1 MVKLLICDDE
11 VKICRLIK
19 NLINWEELGAEVV
32 GMAYDGLTAMRIAD
46 EEKPDIIIT
55 DIRMPGMDGLD
66 MIRRIREQKM
76 NTDFIIISG
85 YRQFDYAQKAIRYGV
100 EDYIVKPI
108 NEKELY
114 QMVSRIID
122 KRSRN
127 RSLIRGKENAEMQ
140 LRENQKLMQ
149 SNYLSRLLDGGKES
163 REGHPQF
170 DPEGGMLRAVLIKP
184 DIDCSE
190 NGPEIYRAL
199 LRKVGE
205 IVEGEFGR
213 LSVPC
218 VSAVKDEGVFLI
230 LTYDEGLDL
239 NNLLRRLKR
248 KIISQSNLFFP
259 RFTITI
265 GIGGEK
271 AGISGISGSIEEARR
286 AVLSRLFIG
295 TGEIIR
301 EEELPEEAGDSGS
314 ELFSHKA
321 KGMMLDK
328 IEIFDARGVRDMV
341 RSVGLKLEGM
351 DTANGVLVKKMTES
365 ILRVYLFGT
374 EILRG
379 DSSEQEILDRWSLR
393 FCMCQSVEEV
403 FEQLGTFLQDDL
415 KMLAEQKNQTQLRP
429 IRDAQKYLQNHFNE
443 TVRLE
448 DVAEMLG
455 FNSAYFSTLF
465 KKETGNTFS
474 EYLIKLRI
482 SRARNLLTDTSDP
495 VADVAEQA
503 GYADLKYFSKLFKR
517 ETGLTPSEYRKLYQ
531 KVQ

>member
-32 GMAYDGLTAMRIAD
+32 GMAYDGLTAMQIA
-46 EEKPDIIIT
+46 EKEKPDIIIT

-114 QMVSRIID
+114 QMVSRIIE

-127 RSLIRGKENAEMQ
+127 RRLIRGKESAEMQ

-149 SNYLSRLLDGGKES
+149 SNYLSQMLDGGKES
-163 REGHPQF
+163 GESHRHLGLEGT
-170 DPEGGMLRAVLIKP
+170 MRAVLIKP
-184 DIDCSE
+184 DIDCQE
-190 NGPEIYRAL
+190 NGPTIYQAL

-205 IVEGEFGR
+205 IVEEVFGQMM
-213 LSVPC
+213 LPC

-230 LTYDEGLDL
+230 FSYDEDVDL
-239 NNLLRRLKR
+239 NTILRKLKR
-248 KIISQSNLFFP
+248 KIIAQSNTFFP

-265 GIGGEK
+265 GIGRQK
-271 AGISGISGSIEEARR
+271 SSISRISESIEEARR

-301 EEELPEEAGDSGS
+301 EEELQDEGDDAGTD
-314 ELFSHKA
+314 LFPHTA
-321 KGMMLDK
+321 KGVMLDK
-328 IEIFDARGVRDMV
+328 IEIFDAQGVDDMV
-341 RSVGLKLEGM
+341 RSIALKLEGM
-351 DTANGVLVKKMTES
+351 DTTNGFLVKKLAES

-379 DSSEQEILDRWSLR
+379 DGSEQQIRDHWSLK
-393 FCMCQSVEEV
+393 FCMCQSAEEV
-403 FEQLGTFLQDDL
+403 FEQLGMFLKEDL
-415 KMLAEQKNQTQLRP
+415 EALTEQKNQAQLRP
-429 IRDAQKYLQNHFNE
+429 IRDARKYLQDHYNE

-495 VADVAEQA
+495 VADVSEQV
-503 GYADLKYFSKLFKR
+503 GYADLKYFSKIFKR

>member
-46 EEKPDIIIT
+46 EQKPDIIIT

-127 RSLIRGKENAEMQ
+127 RSLIRGKESAEMQ

-163 REGHPQF
+163 ADGHRHLDLEGT
-170 DPEGGMLRAVLIKP
+170 MRAVLIKP
-184 DIDCSE
+184 DIDCTE
-190 NGPEIYRAL
+190 NGPEIYQAL

-205 IVEGEFGR
+205 IVEEVFGR
-213 LSVPC
+213 MMLPY

-230 LTYDEGLDL
+230 LSYDEAVDL
-239 NNLLRRLKR
+239 NNILRRLKR
-248 KIISQSNLFFP
+248 KIISQSNTFFP

-271 AGISGISGSIEEARR
+271 SSLSGIGESIEGARR

-301 EEELPEEAGDSGS
+301 EEELPDEAGDAGT
-314 ELFSHKA
+314 ELFSHTA
-321 KGMMLDK
+321 KGIMLDK
-328 IEIFDARGVRDMV
+328 IEIFDAQGVYDMV
-341 RSVGLKLEGM
+341 RSIGLKLEGM
-351 DTANGVLVKKMTES
+351 DSTGGTLVRKLAES

-374 EILRG
+374 EVLRG
-379 DSSEQEILDRWSLR
+379 DGSEQEIRDRWSLK
-393 FCMCQSVEEV
+393 FCMCQSAEEV
-403 FEQLGTFLQDDL
+403 FGQLGAFLRDDL
-415 KMLAEQKNQTQLRP
+415 QALTEQKNQAQLRP
-429 IRDAQKYLQNHFNE
+429 IRDARKYLQDHYNE
-443 TVRLE
+443 AVRLE
-448 DVAEMLG
+448 DVAEKLG

-465 KKETGNTFS
+465 KKETGKTFS

-495 VADVAEQA
+495 VADISEQV
-503 GYADLKYFSKLFKR
+503 GYTDLKYFSKIFKR